1 MSGSDEEAIPA
12 TIGNDGTGRLDQVQ
26 RISVGGVV
34 PGPLRITRTGRDWTG
49 AASTVI
55 GPRACPD
62 VCGIASHRTTG
73 VSANAAAAHFNNKG
87 MMERVIPIHQRQF
100 ALIMHGNRK
109 SSMTF
114 HATRWVIT
122 RWYHP
127 GGRGAGNHPVAARQ
141 RSPVRR
147 PPDVWTARAKRS
159 GGTAA
164 PA

>member
-1 MSGSDEEAIPA
+1 M
-12 TIGNDGTGRLDQVQ
+12 
-26 RISVGGVV
+26 

-55 GPRACPD
+55 GPRAWPG
-62 VCGIASHRTTG
+62 VCGIASHSTTG
-73 VSANAAAAHFNNKG
+73 VSANAAAAHFSNKG
-87 MMERVIPIHQRQF
+87 MMERVIPINQRQF

-122 RWYHP
+122 RSHRP
-127 GGRGAGNHPVAARQ
+127 GGRGAGNPPVAERR

-147 PPDVWTARAKRS
+147 AADVWTPREKTVRWYS
-159 GGTAA
+159 CPGLNGGPLDPQSSALTN
-164 PA
+164 